1 MKRTEKKVW
10 MFICLVLYLE
20 DLKRENPLKFVLLS
34 RYLRNNHT
42 PLNILFNRI
51 INKQEEYQLNNQA
64 NVLRDAANY
73 FRNRFI

>member
-42 PLNILFNRI
+42 TLNILFNRI

-64 NVLRDAANY
+64 NALAN
-73 FRNRFI
+73 FARRFM

>member
-42 PLNILFNRI
+42 TLNILFNRV
-51 INKQEEYQLNNQA
+51 INNHEEHQLNTQA

-73 FRNRFI
+73 FRNRFL